1 LLHSESGKKLK
12 SPATA
17 VARLYKQRKLKF
29 PEQLIVE
36 FIHALGM
43 YPAGSIVELGS
54 GELAL
59 VLEQNAEEKLAPR
72 VVLVADANKRVLSR
86 PKLLDLSALNQF
98 SERRS
103 KVSSVEPGQFRIDPR
118 RYSLKV
124 FGRQIGIGNF
134 SFRL

>member
-1 LLHSESGKKLK
+1 
-12 SPATA
+12 
-17 VARLYKQRKLKF
+17 
-29 PEQLIVE
+29 
-36 FIHALGM
+36 M